1 MRLLGQMR
9 KSGRSFFR
17 ASPTCCSPCGCV
29 DMRVSALSG
38 HRAKRFLTLKHL
50 WHQLSLG
57 LWKRRDCVCVC
68 VCVNSVSQEHSR
80 ACLLFVFLSSHSAL
94 IRKRQ
99 IPSSK
104 IVVEAVFLFCK
115 FSSTFTC
122 FHSTTV
128 EFYQ

>member
-38 HRAKRFLTLKHL
+38 HRAKCFLTLKPS
-50 WHQLSLG
+50 WHRLGLG
-57 LWKRRDCVCVC
+57 LWKRRDCVCVS
-68 VCVNSVSQEHSR
+68 SVSQEHSR

-104 IVVEAVFLFCK
+104 IAGGSCFSILQVFQQPLYVLIQQC
-115 FSSTFTC
+115 
-122 FHSTTV
+122 V